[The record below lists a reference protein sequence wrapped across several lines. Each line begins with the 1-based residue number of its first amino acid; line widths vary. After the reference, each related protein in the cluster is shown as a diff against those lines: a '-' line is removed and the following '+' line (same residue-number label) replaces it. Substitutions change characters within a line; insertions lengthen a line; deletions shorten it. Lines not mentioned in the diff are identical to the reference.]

1 MGAAPQADEIRK
13 LDQERMLQDTVFA
26 EETTAEDQ
34 ALAQALL
41 AERSAEDIA
50 AALVRLYRAR
60 LPSPEDILDPGED
73 RGRPRHERS
82 RESVAR
88 GEERAPAPRTKTGKP
103 SARHGMGEPSVW
115 FRAAIGRRKKAEA
128 RWLLPMICRRGG
140 IDKQDIGAI
149 KISDTTTEFEIA
161 ARVADTFAANI
172 RRPDKED
179 TIRIE
184 PLAAAPSG
192 QGASDKPRPDKRPP
206 RREAEPRREA
216 RETAYHPLHRDE
228 PRRDKDAPSRSRPHH
243 DAPSKPGHPQAFT
256 KKKKHGDKSSRGG
269 QAFPSHSPRSK
280 APGGK
285 KPKTKR
291 RG

>member
-1 MGAAPQADEIRK
+1 
-13 LDQERMLQDTVFA
+13 MLHDPVLT
-26 EETTAEDQ
+26 EETTAEDL

-41 AERSAEDIA
+41 AERSPEDIA
-50 AALVRLYRAR
+50 AALVRLYRTR

-73 RGRPRHERS
+73 RGRS
-82 RESVAR
+82 RQDRAR
-88 GEERAPAPRTKTGKP
+88 ENVRPARAEDRPADRPAAPRTKGGKP
-103 SARHGMGEPSVW
+103 SRHGMGEPSVW
-115 FRAAIGRRKKAEA
+115 FRAAIGRRKNAEA

-140 IDKQDIGAI
+140 IDRQDIGAI

-161 ARVADTFAANI
+161 ARVADAFAASI

-184 PLAAAPSG
+184 PLAGAPAA
-192 QGASDKPRPDKRPP
+192 QVATETPRPDKPPP
-206 RREAEPRREA
+206 RRKAGEG
-216 RETAYHPLHRDE
+216 AYHPLDRDE
-228 PRRDKDAPSRSRPHH
+228 PRERADTRPHG
-243 DAPSKPGHPQAFT
+243 KPHRDGPPKSFREPAFA
-256 KKKKHGDKSSRGG
+256 KKKKPRDKSGHGG
-269 QAFPSHSPRSK
+269 QTFPSNPPRAK